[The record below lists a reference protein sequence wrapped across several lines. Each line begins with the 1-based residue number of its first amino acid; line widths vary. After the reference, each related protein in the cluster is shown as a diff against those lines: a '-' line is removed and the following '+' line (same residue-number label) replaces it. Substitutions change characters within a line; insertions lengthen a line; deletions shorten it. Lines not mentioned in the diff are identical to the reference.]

1 MASKDLKAGFTAEF
15 SERPDGYPGL
25 KKAYGFEFGSVHDMD
40 PGLMYKAISQKEV
53 DVICAFATDGRIP
66 AYGLKPLEDDKG
78 FFPPYYAAPVV
89 RQEVLES
96 QPEVCDALKP
106 LGALL
111 DDKTMQRLNH
121 KVDEEKQS
129 PAQAAKEFLKAKG
142 LIESQVK

>member
-1 MASKDLKAGFTAEF
+1 MATQVYIG
-15 SERPDGYPGL
+15 R
-25 KKAYGFEFGSVHDMD
+25 SVHDMD